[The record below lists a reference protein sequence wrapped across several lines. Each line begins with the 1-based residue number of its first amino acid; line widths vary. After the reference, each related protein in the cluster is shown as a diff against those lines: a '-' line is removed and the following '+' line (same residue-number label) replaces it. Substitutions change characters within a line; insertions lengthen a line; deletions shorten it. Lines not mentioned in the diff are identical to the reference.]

1 MEEADLPLIFE
12 RFYQAKGR
20 ETTGIGIGLSIVK
33 EIIWRHHGQITAR
46 NTRDAAVSMAQ
57 ALIDAGTSGENS

>member
-1 MEEADLPLIFE
+1 MLADCGMEDM
-12 RFYQAKGR
+12 Y
-20 ETTGIGIGLSIVK
+20 LSIMDFTKVK
-33 EIIWRHHGQITAR
+33 GDSTAR